1 MKFYYID
8 KLLWLLAMIGG
19 ILFGIYILR
28 QEILIF
34 WILFY
39 GFLVGFGAKELLLL
53 LIDILLGERGKE
65 EKVLYFWRDLRYINL
80 DFFPKK
86 MTSIWCF
93 IYSEKGKNYKVEL
106 IMPIALEEKDIERID
121 RPQIHDKV
129 RVTYYKWSKIIC
141 SWEKI

>member
-1 MKFYYID
+1 MKLYYID
-8 KLLWLLAMIGG
+8 KLMWIMGMIAGDIFLIH
-19 ILFGIYILR
+19 ILDGL
-28 QEILIF
+28 
-34 WILFY
+34 
-39 GFLVGFGAKELLLL
+39 FLVFWLPVFSLPAVFLAKEIILLP
-53 LIDILLGERGKE
+53 IDILLGERGKE

-121 RPQIHDKV
+121 RPQIQDKV

>member
-8 KLLWLLAMIGG
+8 KLLWLLATIGG

-39 GFLVGFGAKELLLL
+39 GFLVGSGAKELLLL

-121 RPQIHDKV
+121 RPQIQDKV
-129 RVTYYKWSKIIC
+129 RVIYYKWSKIIC

>member
-39 GFLVGFGAKELLLL
+39 GFLVGSGAKELLLL

-65 EKVLYFWRDLRYINL
+65 EKVLYFWRDLRYI
-80 DFFPKK
+80 
-86 MTSIWCF
+86 
-93 IYSEKGKNYKVEL
+93 
-106 IMPIALEEKDIERID
+106 
-121 RPQIHDKV
+121 
-129 RVTYYKWSKIIC
+129 
-141 SWEKI
+141 

>member
-1 MKFYYID
+1 
-8 KLLWLLAMIGG
+8 MI
-19 ILFGIYILR
+19 LGIY
-28 QEILIF
+28 
-34 WILFY
+34 
-39 GFLVGFGAKELLLL
+39 
-53 LIDILLGERGKE
+53 
-65 EKVLYFWRDLRYINL
+65 NL

-121 RPQIHDKV
+121 RPQIQDKV
-129 RVTYYKWSKIIC
+129 RVIYYKWSKIIC